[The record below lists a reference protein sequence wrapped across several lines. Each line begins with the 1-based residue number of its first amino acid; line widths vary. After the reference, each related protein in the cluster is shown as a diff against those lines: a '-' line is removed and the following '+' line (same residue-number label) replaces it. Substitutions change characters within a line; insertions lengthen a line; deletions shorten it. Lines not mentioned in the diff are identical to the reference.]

1 MLVISNTASTCSF
14 VAGITYSTIP
24 SYFLIFPSVFI
35 WLAVKLTSKGPGIYW
50 SRRVGQKGT
59 FFMMPKFRTMKIHT
73 PEVATNKLYNPQKY
87 LTPIGSF
94 LRRSSIDELPQ
105 LLSVLIGDMSLV
117 GPRPAL
123 YNQYDVI
130 SKRKVFGIDILKP
143 GITGWAQ
150 INGRDYLSIQEK
162 ISLDYEYLKRQS
174 VFFDFEI
181 IFKTIS
187 LVIKSKDITH

>member
-1 MLVISNTASTCSF
+1 MAKRLFDILIAF
-14 VAGITYSTIP
+14 IATII
-24 SYFLIFPSVFI
+24 LIIPCVFI
-35 WLAVKLTSKGPGIYW
+35 SILILQTSSGPVIYW
-50 SRRVGQKGT
+50 SRRTGSNGSH
-59 FFMMPKFRTMKIHT
+59 FMMPKFRTMQVHT
-73 PEVATNKLYNPQKY
+73 PEVETDKLSNPQKY
-87 LTPIGSF
+87 LTPIGYF
-94 LRRSSIDELPQ
+94 LRRTSIDELPQ
-105 LLSVLIGDMSLV
+105 LFSVLIGDMSLV

-130 SKRKVFGIDILKP
+130 SKRKSLGIDILKP

-150 INGRDYLSIQEK
+150 INGRDHLSVQEK

>member
-1 MLVISNTASTCSF
+1 MAKRLFDILIAFIAIIILIIPCIFIS
-14 VAGITYSTIP
+14 I
-24 SYFLIFPSVFI
+24 LI
-35 WLAVKLTSKGPGIYW
+35 LHTSSGPVIYW
-50 SRRVGQKGT
+50 SRRTGSNGT
-59 FFMMPKFRTMKIHT
+59 HFMMPKFRTMQVHT
-73 PEVATNKLYNPQKY
+73 PEVPTDKLSDPEKY

-130 SKRKVFGIDILKP
+130 SKRKVLGIDILKP

-150 INGRDYLSIQEK
+150 INGRDHISIKEK
-162 ISLDYEYLKRQS
+162 INLDYEYLKKQS
-174 VFFDFEI
+174 IFFDFEI
-181 IFKTIS
+181 ILKSILF
-187 LVIKSKDITH
+187 VIKMKNILH

>member
-1 MLVISNTASTCSF
+1 MAKRIFDILIASIATSLLVIPF
-14 VAGITYSTIP
+14 
-24 SYFLIFPSVFI
+24 FFI
-35 WLAVKLTSKGPGIYW
+35 SISILLTSSGPVIYW
-50 SRRVGQKGT
+50 SRRMGSNGS
-59 FFMMPKFRTMKIHT
+59 FFMMPKFRTMQAQT
-73 PEVATNKLYNPQKY
+73 PEVATDKLSDPSKY

-123 YNQYDVI
+123 YTQYDII
-130 SKRKVFGIDILKP
+130 SKRKVLGIDILKP

-150 INGRDYLSIQEK
+150 VNGRDHLTNKEK
-162 ISLDYEYLKRQS
+162 INLDYEYFKKQS
-174 VFFDFEI
+174 IFFDLKI

-187 LVIKSKDITH
+187 LVMKSRNISH

>member
-1 MLVISNTASTCSF
+1 MAKRLFDILIAF
-14 VAGITYSTIP
+14 IAIIILIIP
-24 SYFLIFPSVFI
+24 CVFI
-35 WLAVKLTSKGPGIYW
+35 SILILQTSSGPVIYW
-50 SRRVGQKGT
+50 SRRIGSNGT
-59 FFMMPKFRTMKIHT
+59 HFMMPKFRTMQVHT
-73 PEVATNKLYNPQKY
+73 PEVPTDKLSDPEKY

-130 SKRKVFGIDILKP
+130 SKRKALGIDILKP

-150 INGRDYLSIQEK
+150 INGRDHRSIQEK
-162 ISLDYEYLKRQS
+162 VNLDYEYLKKQS
-174 VFFDFEI
+174 FFFDLKV
-181 IFKTIS
+181 IFKTIE
-187 LVIKSKDITH
+187 LVIKSQNITH